1 VHLELAL
8 LFGLLVALS
17 NAVAVTTQHVAS
29 RAIATGTAPSQL
41 LRRLITSPL
50 WLLGWIAL
58 GGSLFSQALALHF
71 GSLSVVQPLLV
82 SELVITLVVRRVWLR
97 QYISTSA
104 WRWSALTSV
113 SLGCFLWLIAT
124 NVNSTQTTARWL
136 TPSTT
141 TFVVVGLLIAAS
153 WRQSPVRK
161 AGLLGSATGILWAIE
176 AAFIKQVT
184 AQLSLGWALL
194 SHPAPYAFVVCGLL
208 GLWCEQAALRAGPLR
223 ISQTALVVV
232 DPLASVALGVA
243 IFGDRIAHSKGEV
256 VVVCGLLAITAWSAW
271 RTSTATPDLSTH
283 RSSQ

>member
-1 VHLELAL
+1 MHLELAL

-29 RAIATGTAPSQL
+29 RAIASGTAPSQL
-41 LRRLITSPL
+41 LRRLVTSPL

-58 GGSLFSQALALHF
+58 GGSLLFQALALHF

-97 QYISTSA
+97 QSISTSA
-104 WRWSALTSV
+104 WRWSALTSA
-113 SLGCFLWLIAT
+113 SLGCFLWLVAT
-124 NVNSTQTTARWL
+124 NADSTQTTARWL
-136 TPSTT
+136 TPSST
-141 TFVVVGLLIAAS
+141 TFVVVSLLIAAS

-176 AAFIKQVT
+176 AAFIKAVT
-184 AQLSLGWALL
+184 AQLSLGWAILA
-194 SHPAPYAFVVCGLL
+194 HPALYAFVGCGLF
-208 GLWCEQAALRAGPLR
+208 GLWCEQSALRAGPLR

-243 IFGDRIAHSKGEV
+243 IYGDQIAHTKGELV
-256 VVVCGLLAITAWSAW
+256 IACGLLAIIAWSAL
-271 RTSTATPDLSTH
+271 RTSKVTPELTATIN
-283 RSSQ
+283 R

>member
-1 VHLELAL
+1 MHLELAL

-29 RAIATGTAPSQL
+29 RAIASGTAPSQL
-41 LRRLITSPL
+41 FRRLVTSPL

-58 GGSLFSQALALHF
+58 GGSLLFQALALHF

-97 QYISTSA
+97 QSISTSA
-104 WRWSALTSV
+104 WRWSALTSI

-124 NVNSTQTTARWL
+124 NANSPQTTARWL
-136 TPSTT
+136 TPSFT

-176 AAFIKQVT
+176 AAFIKAVT
-184 AQLSLGWALL
+184 AQLSLGWAIL
-194 SHPAPYAFVVCGLL
+194 SHPALYAFVGCGLL
-208 GLWCEQAALRAGPLR
+208 GLWCEQSALRAGPLR
-223 ISQTALVVV
+223 ISQTALVVI

-243 IFGDRIAHSKGEV
+243 IFSDRIAHSKGEV
-256 VVVCGLLAITAWSAW
+256 VVACGLLAITTWSAW
-271 RTSTATPDLSTH
+271 QTSAATPELSTTSTD
-283 RSSQ
+283 

>member
-1 VHLELAL
+1 MHLELAL

-29 RAIATGTAPSQL
+29 RAIASGTTPSQL

-58 GGSLFSQALALHF
+58 GGSLLFQALALHF

-82 SELVITLVVRRVWLR
+82 SELVITLLVRRVWLR
-97 QYISTSA
+97 QSISTAA
-104 WRWSALTSV
+104 WQWSALTSV
-113 SLGCFLWLIAT
+113 SLGCFLWLVVTSSA
-124 NVNSTQTTARWL
+124 VA
-136 TPSTT
+136 STT
-141 TFVVVGLLIAAS
+141 PRWQAPSAATFILIGLLIVAS

-176 AAFIKQVT
+176 AAFIKAVT
-184 AQLSLGWALL
+184 AQLSLGWAIL
-194 SHPAPYAFVVCGLL
+194 SHPALYAFVGCGIL

-271 RTSTATPDLSTH
+271 RTSSATPELSTA
-283 RSSQ
+283 STD